1 MKKLELEYDYDTEE
15 EQLNAAKK
23 MLLRENL
30 DAIQYS
36 VQDGD
41 PLLLVENLHYQGPLN
56 KYWLTNPSSQ
66 LRKTCLLL
74 EIKFKLFITVSPLL
88 FLG

>member
-1 MKKLELEYDYDTEE
+1 MKFLGKRCKEGNGQTLLDFNMKKLELEYDYDTEE

-56 KYWLTNPSSQ
+56 KY
-66 LRKTCLLL
+66 
-74 EIKFKLFITVSPLL
+74 
-88 FLG
+88 